1 MDFADDDIDF
11 SLNDLTLQL
20 NTENWQ
26 NQNQGSVLTGSSF
39 YRMIF

>member
-26 NQNQGSVLTGSSF
+26 NQGSVLTGSSF